1 MYNGRHVTIQTDA
14 FEMYHR
20 VLKISWSLD
29 GEGSIEKDGK
39 GKQRN
44 NATIMN

>member
-1 MYNGRHVTIQTDA
+1 MVDTIQTDA
-14 FEMYHR
+14 FEMCTYR
-20 VLKISWSLD
+20 SVLKISWILD